1 MRRLVCPICGKRF
14 EAENGRTVYC
24 SDACKKRMKLEQR
37 KKYSAQKDEDK
48 RRKLAALNGAKIDA
62 YAKEAR
68 ERHISYGKLQTERYL
83 AKGAQR

>member
-48 RRKLAALNGAKIDA
+48 RRKLAALNGERIDA
-62 YAKEAR
+62 YSAEAR
-68 ERHISYGKLQTERYL
+68 RRHISYGALQAERYIQ
-83 AKGAQR
+83 KMREG